1 MSKNSLAIDYKGLDN
16 ISYDSRAMV
25 EELIGCIDLPV
36 DAYKNNS
43 NYTKQQKIEAIAV
56 FIVVGKIRETARLVN
71 IPCKTMYGWSLE
83 NWWEES
89 IRQTQIINKH
99 LINSRT
105 NKIIN
110 LAFDNVEKRF
120 SQGDYAT
127 YDHDLKE
134 IVYKPVSAK
143 DSAVIF
149 GVMFDKQRINNSLA
163 THITT
168 TTTTH
173 LLDIK
178 AQFESMTNKP
188 TIDADIVERI
198 E

>member
-1 MSKNSLAIDYKGLDN
+1 MNRNNLAIDYSELEN
-16 ISYDSRAMV
+16 ISYDNKAMV
-25 EELIGCIDLPV
+25 EELICNINIKLEGNQSP
-36 DAYKNNS
+36 YP
-43 NYTKQQKIEAIAV
+43 KQTIIETIAV
-56 FIVVGKIRETARLVN
+56 YIVIGILRQTARIMGIPYRTVFGWSKASWWEDAINQVSILNKQLVN
-71 IPCKTMYGWSLE
+71 ARTAK
-83 NWWEES
+83 
-89 IRQTQIINKH
+89 IINK
-99 LINSRT
+99 
-105 NKIIN
+105 
-110 LAFDNVEKRF
+110 AFDNVEKRF

-127 YDHDLKE
+127 YDTDLKE
-134 IVYKPVSAK
+134 IIYKPVSAK

-188 TIDADIVERI
+188 TIEADTVERI